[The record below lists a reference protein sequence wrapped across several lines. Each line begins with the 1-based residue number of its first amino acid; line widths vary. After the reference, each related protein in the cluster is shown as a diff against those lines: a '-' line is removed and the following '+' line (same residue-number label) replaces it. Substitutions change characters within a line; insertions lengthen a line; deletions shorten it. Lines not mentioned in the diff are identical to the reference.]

1 MWDEPTRFIFQVPQ
15 LVPSMTYRDW
25 CNRRVILILCIFSLG
40 ENIENGTPNQL
51 TGQKFL
57 SMEKLV
63 FSLSHF
69 LTPLRR
75 EKKKKEGEVEEE
87 RENMRIWEYMLFY
100 IN

>member
-1 MWDEPTRFIFQVPQ
+1 
-15 LVPSMTYRDW
+15 
-25 CNRRVILILCIFSLG
+25 LG
-40 ENIENGTPNQL
+40 ENIENRTPNQL

-69 LTPLRR
+69 LTSLGR

-87 RENMRIWEYMLFY
+87 RENMRI
-100 IN
+100 